1 MTETDI
7 PVAIPGLPLAARV
20 HGPRDAPPLLALH
33 GWLDNAASFDRLASL
48 LALHHR
54 VIALDLPGHGR
65 SAHLPPGAFVHY
77 HIADYVAAVL
87 AAADVLGLEQ
97 FDLLGHS
104 LGAGVASLVAA
115 AAPERV
121 RRLAL
126 IEGLGPLADDPG
138 NTLERFRHAAD
149 RRLARSE
156 PRLRT
161 FADIDAAVQVRSRAS
176 RMDASLARPIVERGL
191 VEVDGGYRWS
201 SDPRLTQPTPVRLAE
216 SQVRTLLAGIS
227 APTWLLLA
235 HPQTPYL
242 PEDMLRARAAVIPAI
257 RIDHMDGSHHLHLEH
272 PEAVARLLLDHF
284 SLM

>member
-20 HGPRDAPPLLALH
+20 HGPRDAPTLLALH
-33 GWLDNAASFDRLASL
+33 GWLDNAASFDRLAPL
-48 LALHHR
+48 LALRHC

-77 HIADYVAAVL
+77 HITDYVAAVL

-138 NTLERFRHAAD
+138 HTLERFRDATD
-149 RRLARSE
+149 RRRAPRE

-161 FADIDAAVQVRSRAS
+161 FDDIDAAVQVRSRAS
-176 RMDASLARPIVERGL
+176 RMDATLARPIVERGL
-191 VEVDGGYRWS
+191 LEVDGGYRWS
-201 SDPRLTQPTPVRLAE
+201 SDPRLTRPTPVRLAE
-216 SQVRTLLAGIS
+216 TQVHRLLAGIR

-235 HPQTPYL
+235 RPQTPYL
-242 PEDMLRARAAVIPAI
+242 PGAMLQARAAVVPVM
-257 RIDHMDGSHHLHLEH
+257 RIDHMDGGHHLHLEH
-272 PEAVARLLLDHF
+272 PEAVASPLSEHLDAV
-284 SLM
+284 